1 MARGSR
7 TVSQPDQL
15 LLITPPSDWSPPTRL
30 PDIPTGS
37 ELGVDTETRDDGLAS
52 ESGPGWVMG
61 LGHIVGFSVAW
72 RGPGGRGVAYVPLRH
87 PDTQNWDVGEAMRW
101 LQDAMDRARRVVF
114 HNRQYDEGWLSTER
128 VTVREDADDT
138 QAAAVLLD
146 ENWDAYNLDVCCRRA
161 GVAGKN
167 ETALR
172 EAAAAYGMDPKKD
185 LWRLPARYVGPYA
198 EDDARATLELWDVLW
213 PQLVEQGL
221 EEAYRLEIDL
231 VPMALA
237 MRRRGIRI
245 DESAAERVQR
255 DLRQRRQ
262 RVLDDLK
269 DRLGVRRAPTMEE
282 LTSGKQLSPIF
293 DSQGLSYPK
302 TPTTKVG
309 SFKKEWLEA
318 QDHWLPQLVLQ
329 ARALDNM
336 ADKFIGQ
343 YILPSLHVGRVHAEI
358 HMLRDEEGGTRS
370 YRLSY
375 SNPPLQ
381 QMPARDPELAPL
393 IRGIFLPERD
403 TLWGAADYSQQEPRL
418 AVHLASICR
427 IAGAADAV
435 EYYLRDPSAD
445 FHQMVSDLTG
455 LSRSQAKI
463 INLGLMYGM
472 GLAKLARSLRV
483 TIEEAQAIIE
493 QYHARMPWVKGLT
506 EFCEARAK
514 VRGHI
519 RLLDGAR
526 CRFDHWEP
534 WGNGRDTK
542 YAAPMRHAEALAA
555 LEDPHHAWYRAG
567 RLRRAD
573 TRKAMNRA
581 VQGGA
586 ARQTKMAM
594 RDCWREGIVPLLSM
608 HDELDFSIENPRI
621 GARVEEIM
629 KEAVQ
634 LRVPMK
640 VDLQYGR
647 TWGEAATEYEAKV
660 DGKKVKLEPPTWD
673 EIMAAGRSENGWDL
687 IRKREAA

>member
-37 ELGVDTETRDDGLAS
+37 ELGVDTETRDDGLAN
-52 ESGPGWVMG
+52 ESGPGWVSKSG
-61 LGHIVGFSVAW
+61 WIAGFSVAW
-72 RGPGGRGVAYVPLRH
+72 RGPGGRGVVYVPLRH
-87 PDTQNWDVGEAMRW
+87 PDTQNWDVGEAMAW
-101 LQDAMDRARRVVF
+101 LQDVMDRARRVVF
-114 HNRQYDEGWLSTER
+114 HNRQYDEGWLGTER

-138 QAAAVLLD
+138 QAAAVMLD

-161 GVAGKN
+161 GVAGKD
-167 ETALR
+167 ERGLR
-172 EAAAAYGMDPKKD
+172 EAAAAYGLDPKKD
-185 LWRLPARYVGPYA
+185 LWRMPARYVGPYA
-198 EDDARATLELWDVLW
+198 EQDARATLELWDVLW

-237 MRRRGIRI
+237 MRRRGIRV
-245 DESAAERVQR
+245 DESAAERVQG
-255 DLRQRRQ
+255 DLRRHRQ
-262 RVLDDLK
+262 IVLDELK

-282 LTSGKQLSPIF
+282 LNSGVQLGRIF
-293 DSQGLSYPK
+293 DSQGLSYPRTPK
-302 TPTTKVG
+302 TGVG
-309 SFKKEWLEA
+309 SFKADWLEG
-318 QDHWLPQLVLQ
+318 QDHWLATAVRQ
-329 ARALDNM
+329 ARKLNDLSE
-336 ADKFIGQ
+336 KFIGQ

-358 HMLRDEEGGTRS
+358 HMLRDEQGGTRS

-427 IAGAADAV
+427 IAGAAEAV
-435 EYYLRDPSAD
+435 EYYQRDPGAD
-445 FHQMVSDLTG
+445 FHEMVAQLTG
-455 LSRSQAKI
+455 LSRGQAKI

-483 TIEEAQAIIE
+483 MVEEAQAIIE
-493 QYHARMPWVKGLT
+493 QYHARMPWVRGLT
-506 EFCEARAK
+506 EFCEGRAK
-514 VRGHI
+514 TRGFI
-519 RLLDGAR
+519 RLIDGAR

-534 WGNGRDTK
+534 WGNGRDSVYT
-542 YAAPMRHAEALAA
+542 APMREEAARRYHPWEGL
-555 LEDPHHAWYRAG
+555 

-573 TRKAMNRA
+573 TRKAMNRG
-581 VQGGA
+581 VQGGS

-594 RDCWREGIVPLLSM
+594 RDCWREGITPLLQL
-608 HDELDFSIENPRI
+608 HDEIDICVGDEATGRRI
-621 GARVEEIM
+621 QEIM
-629 KEAVQ
+629 VNAVQ

-640 VDLQYGR
+640 VDLQLGR
-647 TWGEAATEYEAKV
+647 TWGMASE
-660 DGKKVKLEPPTWD
+660 DLPKKIEPPSFD
-673 EIMAAGRSENGWDL
+673 EIMASLPSDGNTEILAR
-687 IRKREAA
+687 RVA